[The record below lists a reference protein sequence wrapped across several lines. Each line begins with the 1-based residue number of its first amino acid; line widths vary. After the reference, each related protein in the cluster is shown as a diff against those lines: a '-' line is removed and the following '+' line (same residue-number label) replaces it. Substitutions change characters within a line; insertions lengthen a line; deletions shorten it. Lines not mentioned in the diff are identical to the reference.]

1 MVINVRVSMC
11 DMGLFEKAVSEIL
24 NETFYI
30 ESEYLDELVYLSKKD
45 YFHIEEGFNFKYKYM
60 IHFKGAIRNTFEN
73 LMLGEVQIVP
83 AYSSLHEEQKIALL
97 SSMGLD
103 YIFLSDEMLYEF
115 IANFNLSRTTLLFR
129 LEADSESN
137 DSVSLESLENDLRDV
152 VRRVGV
158 CEMLIEMFTDKKDMR
173 AIATMDWLMPY
184 QGVINRESL

>member
-11 DMGLFEKAVSEIL
+11 DMGLFERVVSEIL

-45 YFHIEEGFNFKYKYM
+45 YFHIEEGFSFKYKYM
-60 IHFKGAIRNTFEN
+60 IRFKGAIRNTFEN

-83 AYSSLHEEQKIALL
+83 AYSSLHEEQKMALL
-97 SSMGLD
+97 SFMGLD
-103 YIFLSDEMLYEF
+103 YIFLSDEMLYES
-115 IANFNLSRTTLLFR
+115 IANFNLSKTALLFR
-129 LEADSESN
+129 LIADSESN
-137 DSVSLESLENDLRDV
+137 DSISLESLENDLRDV

-173 AIATMDWLMPY
+173 AIAMDWLMPY
-184 QGVINRESL
+184 QGVLNRETL